1 MFLYF
6 MKRRTISFEDDVYSE
21 IQKIRGKSLIEGKD
35 ISFNKITNDLLK
47 KQIQTDEEEEINE

>member
-1 MFLYF
+1 

-21 IQKIRGKSLIEGKD
+21 IQKIRGQSLIDGKD

-47 KQIQTDEEEEINE
+47 KQIQTDEEEDEEEKVNE

>member
-1 MFLYF
+1 

-21 IQKIRGKSLIEGKD
+21 IQKIRGQSLIDGKD

-47 KQIQTDEEEEINE
+47 KQIQTDEDEEEKVNE